1 LRVYRI
7 HVFNFEDSV
16 NLAGALSLS
25 MKIDIF
31 ESCASSLETTTSSGN
46 VERSSWCYPHYLKLR
61 APCHHMQAPWFPL
74 QTRGGL
80 FYSNHKAQTIDLWI
94 ERLAL

>member
-1 LRVYRI
+1 MC
-7 HVFNFEDSV
+7 VFEFEDSI
-16 NLAGALSLS
+16 NLAGALSLT
-25 MKIDIF
+25 MKIDIL
-31 ESCASSLETTTSSGN
+31 ESCVVSSLQTTSCN
-46 VERSSWCYPHYLKLR
+46 VERSSWFYPHYLTLR

-94 ERLAL
+94 ERLAQ